1 MLNVNFEECQCSVLN
16 LEGQI
21 FDQGKGYWTHV
32 TFSSHQK
39 FLQIVVCLL
48 LWWTVV
54 DMTCGKQN
62 TVNRFS
68 VEWRLPAGKKV
79 SYRGKFNA
87 IQQQEIQAY
96 AYEQNSSYSVVSF
109 CTFLLEVAESFPNS
123 SNIS

>member
-1 MLNVNFEECQCSVLN
+1 MLNVNFEECLCKVLN

-39 FLQIVVCLL
+39 FLLIVVCLL
-48 LWWTVV
+48 LWCTVV

-62 TVNRFS
+62 TVNRFA
-68 VEWRLPAGKKV
+68 VEWRFPASRKV

-87 IQQQEIQAY
+87 TQQQEI
-96 AYEQNSSYSVVSF
+96 
-109 CTFLLEVAESFPNS
+109 
-123 SNIS
+123 